1 MEGTWLPSSTPE
13 EQREQGLRLAET
25 RRLLQEGV
33 RDGKDTA
40 AAVRAYEEARRDIVR
55 SHLRLVGLLVRP
67 YVKRGIPFADL
78 LQEGT
83 LGLMR
88 AADLFEP
95 DRGVLFATYARW
107 WIRHAVLRSVADLC
121 GPMRIPVP
129 VLLAMSRLRRASS
142 DLCHRLGRPA
152 TLAEAARASRVP
164 MRQAHR
170 AVLHGRVPVSLDG
183 DADWSVSDR
192 LAGNKE
198 GTESGYTD
206 TQEKLGERVRQAMDS
221 LPGRQRQVLEL
232 RFGFGEGTPRSRRE
246 IARDVGVS
254 AERVRQIEI
263 EALCRLR
270 DPNRWGVPL
279 ETLL

>member
-1 MEGTWLPSSTPE
+1 MEVTRLPSSTPE

-25 RRLLQEGV
+25 RRRLRAV
-33 RDGKDTA
+33 IRDGMESA
-40 AAVRAYEEARRDIVR
+40 SAVRAYEEARRDIVR

-67 YVKRGIPFADL
+67 YARRGMPFADL

-107 WIRHAVLRSVADLC
+107 WIRHTVLRAVADLC

-129 VLLAMSRLRRASS
+129 VLLAISRLRRASS

-170 AVLHGRVPVSLDG
+170 AVLHGHVPVSLDG
-183 DADWSVSDR
+183 DGDWSVAER
-192 LAGNKE
+192 VVTPAP
-198 GTESGYTD
+198 SGHAD
-206 TQEKLGERVRQAMDS
+206 TQETLGERVRQAMDS

-254 AERVRQIEI
+254 AERIRQIEL
-263 EALCRLR
+263 EALHRLR

-279 ETLL
+279 DTLL